1 MGHHLLPEITL
12 DFLIPAGSAFS
23 RDARFLGYH
32 PRLLAYFISREAGEE
47 KRPVIL
53 GRQSQEKHA
62 VWCTVDY
69 EESIFQAFIVHKGRG
84 KFLVL
89 KDNQGG
95 KYYNII
101 IDASNILSCE
111 VEK

>member
-1 MGHHLLPEITL
+1 MAYHLLPEITL
-12 DFLIPAGSAFS
+12 DFLISAGSAFS
-23 RDARFLGYH
+23 RHARFLGCQS
-32 PRLLAYFISREAGEE
+32 RLLTYFISREPGEE

-53 GRQSQEKHA
+53 RNQSLERHA

-95 KYYNII
+95 RYSNII